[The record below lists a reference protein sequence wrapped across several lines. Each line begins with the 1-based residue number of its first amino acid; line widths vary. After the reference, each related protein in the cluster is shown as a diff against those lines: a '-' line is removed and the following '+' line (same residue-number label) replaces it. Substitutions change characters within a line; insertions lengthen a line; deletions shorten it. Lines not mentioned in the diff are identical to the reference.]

1 MVRSPCALRR
11 IAEIGVRA
19 PARRT
24 QPPVSKP
31 SAARPL
37 ITRSPIASSPAGPPI
52 GPAKATRAPRRAI
65 ATAALAALPPPTAK
79 NSVAS
84 ALVSGAGNSRTWKTS
99 SSTAI
104 PAQRMCGMSDEA
116 PVRFDPGA
124 DDVMGDGDRVSHRQ
138 AVGMPAQQH
147 RDDLVAGEPARVLE
161 LGAID

>member
-1 MVRSPCALRR
+1 
-11 IAEIGVRA
+11 RA
-19 PARRT
+19 FM
-24 QPPVSKP
+24 
-31 SAARPL
+31 
-37 ITRSPIASSPAGPPI
+37 TRSPIASSPLGPPI

-116 PVRFDPGA
+116 PVGLDPGA
-124 DDVMGDGDRVSHRQ
+124 DDVMGDCNRVRDRQ
-138 AVGMPAQQH
+138 AFGMAAQQH
-147 RDDLVAGEPARVLE
+147 GDNLFAGEPARILE
-161 LGAID
+161 LATIDCDLGRGRQGVATDHQRHRKRPRLGGEIG